1 MMDLSVSGGPVDTEK
16 ESKHGPA
23 GPNNGATQDAW
34 AYFISKLSA
43 IMKDG
48 SMKMPIANSI
58 KNIVF
63 IFYFTVLE
71 TKNMSS

>member
-1 MMDLSVSGGPVDTEK
+1 MIDFSVSGGPLNTEN

-23 GPNNGATQDAW
+23 GPTNGATQDAW

-43 IMKDG
+43 IMKEG

-63 IFYFTVLE
+63 IFYS
-71 TKNMSS
+71 KHK